1 MRTYQSSNQH
11 KQIKYNERAAQLFS
25 SIEKIYNIYDTNN
38 YKNGKNGKM
47 PHLFSIKHIFLEV
60 LTASLSIQKK
70 ERNKKFEF
78 EQSFWRNKIR

>member
-1 MRTYQSSNQH
+1 MNVLRHFSPRL
-11 KQIKYNERAAQLFS
+11 KKYITF
-25 SIEKIYNIYDTNN
+25 YDTNN

-60 LTASLSIQKK
+60 ITASLSIQKK
-70 ERNKKFEF
+70 ERNKKFEL